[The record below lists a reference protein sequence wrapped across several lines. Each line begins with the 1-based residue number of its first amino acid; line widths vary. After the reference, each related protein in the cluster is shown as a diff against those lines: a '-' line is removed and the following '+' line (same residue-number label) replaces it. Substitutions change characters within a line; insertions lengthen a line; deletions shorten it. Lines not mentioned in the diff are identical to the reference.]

1 MPMRRALRLAAFVFT
16 TRLRYQ
22 SAGASGMDEET
33 IKQAAYRIWEEQG
46 KPQGMDF
53 EHWLQA
59 KKDYEDDQSD
69 GLPGS
74 VSSSV
79 TPPGVNHSPQE
90 SEAPPPSA
98 AKTRRKTKKA

>member
-1 MPMRRALRLAAFVFT
+1 
-16 TRLRYQ
+16 
-22 SAGASGMDEET
+22 MDEET

-46 KPQGMDF
+46 KPHGMDF

-59 KKDYEDDQSD
+59 KKDYEDEQSD

-90 SEAPPPSA
+90 PEVPPPSA
-98 AKTRRKTKKA
+98 TKARRKTKKA